1 MPAASDDPGL
11 RADCASCFG
20 LCCVALSFSAV
31 AGFPADKDAGEPCR
45 HLGADFGCG
54 VHRELRRRGYAGCA
68 VYDCFG
74 AGQKVSRHTFG
85 GTDWRRAPE
94 TAPAMFA
101 ALPVMRQLQ
110 ELLYY
115 LAEALSLP
123 GTRPLRA
130 ELTRAYEQTERL
142 TLADAD
148 TLLATDVAGHRGQVV
163 APLLDRA
170 SALVRADAP
179 RAKGRGTRSRRGADL
194 FGARLVRADL
204 RGADLRGARLIAA
217 DLRAAD
223 LRCADL
229 IGADLRDADLAGA
242 DLRGALFLTQAQLES
257 AKGDGATALPPS
269 LVRPA
274 HWPAA
279 GASAGRPAPP
289 ADPPQ
294 REQPA

>member
-1 MPAASDDPGL
+1 
-11 RADCASCFG
+11 
-20 LCCVALSFSAV
+20 
-31 AGFPADKDAGEPCR
+31 
-45 HLGADFGCG
+45 
-54 VHRELRRRGYAGCA
+54 
-68 VYDCFG
+68 
-74 AGQKVSRHTFG
+74 
-85 GTDWRRAPE
+85 
-94 TAPAMFA
+94 
-101 ALPVMRQLQ
+101 MRQLQ

-123 GTRPLRA
+123 GARPLRA
-130 ELTRAYEQTERL
+130 ELTRAYERTEGL

-148 TLLATDVAGHRGQVV
+148 TLLATDVAAHRGQVV
-163 APLLDRA
+163 APLLERA
-170 SALVRADAP
+170 SALVRADVTRASRP
-179 RAKGRGTRSRRGADL
+179 GRGPGAARAKGDGTKSRRNADL

-204 RGADLRGARLIAA
+204 RGADLRGACLIAA

-223 LRCADL
+223 LRRADL

-242 DLRGALFLTQAQLES
+242 DLTGALFLTQAQLVS

-274 HWPAA
+274 HWPDT
-279 GASAGRPAPP
+279 GASAGSPAPP